1 MNCIERSRL
10 QLRPHQA
17 KAIRYLFNNADDID
31 GLLLVHPPG
40 TGKTLTAVTASQC
53 FLDIDPEHEVIFV
66 GPSSLI
72 NNFRK
77 ELIAYGVKN
86 EKRYKLYSYQK
97 FLQTDEKQRDTICK
111 NNMLIVDEVHNLRNL
126 NLRSKNQ
133 GKRSKSVLKC
143 ATKARKRLLLTATPF
158 VNDLSDFIP
167 IVNYLYGKIMIQTK
181 GDASTVK
188 KLIPYLRDRVHFIS
202 VPRES
207 KKEYPKF
214 RERYVS
220 IKMDKDYQEDY
231 CKIIKGD
238 EVKGDFFHNPE
249 SFYNA
254 HRRAVNKIGRGQIY
268 FSEKTKRALRLIG
281 DKKTVIFSN
290 WLDFGLNPIKKVL
303 NDNGIKA
310 EKFSGEMSQ
319 REKKKLVDDYNKNKF
334 QVMIISKSGME
345 GIDLKEVRAVVVMDP
360 VWNYAGIMQI
370 RGRAIRY
377 KSHENLPEEDRKVDI
392 YYMILE
398 TGVEDCKSGDTV
410 VYNIV
415 EEKKKS
421 SKLVDK
427 MLREASI

>member
-1 MNCIERSRL
+1 MDCIERSNL

-17 KAIRYLFNNADDID
+17 KAIRYLFNNQDDID
-31 GLLLVHPPG
+31 ALLLVHPPG

-53 FLDIDPEHEVIFV
+53 FLDMDPEHMIIFV

-77 ELIAYGVKN
+77 ELKAYGATN

-97 FLQTDEKQRDTICK
+97 FLQTDEKQRNNFCK
-111 NNMLIVDEVHNLRNL
+111 NNMLIVDEVHNLRNISFK
-126 NLRSKNQ
+126 NKNQ
-133 GKRSKSVLKC
+133 GKRSKAVLKC
-143 ATKARKRLLLTATPF
+143 ATYAKKRLLLTATPF
-158 VNDLSDFIP
+158 VNDLTDFIP

-181 GDASTVK
+181 GDASSVK
-188 KLIPYLRDRVHFIS
+188 KLVPYLRDRIHFIS

-214 RERYVS
+214 KEHYIR
-220 IKMDKDYQEDY
+220 IKMQKEYQEDY
-231 CKIIKGD
+231 CKIIRGD
-238 EVKGDFFHNPE
+238 EVKGDFFKSPE
-249 SFYNA
+249 SFYSA
-254 HRRAVNKIGRGQIY
+254 HRQAVNKIGKGKVY
-268 FSEKTKRALRLIG
+268 FSEKTKRAIRLIG

-290 WLDFGLNPIKKVL
+290 WLDFGLNPIRQVL

-319 REKKKLVDDYNKNKF
+319 TEKKKLVEDYNKNKF

-345 GIDLKEVRAVVVMDP
+345 GIDLKEVRVVIVMDP
-360 VWNYAGIMQI
+360 VWNYAGILQI

-377 KSHENLPEEDRKVDI
+377 KSHENLPEEEKKVDI

-398 TGVEDCKSGDTV
+398 TGIDECKSGDTV

-415 EEKKKS
+415 DEKKRS
-421 SKLVDK
+421 GKLVEK
-427 MLREASI
+427 MMREISI

>member
-1 MNCIERSRL
+1 
-10 QLRPHQA
+10 
-17 KAIRYLFNNADDID
+17 
-31 GLLLVHPPG
+31 
-40 TGKTLTAVTASQC
+40 
-53 FLDIDPEHEVIFV
+53 
-66 GPSSLI
+66 
-72 NNFRK
+72 
-77 ELIAYGVKN
+77 
-86 EKRYKLYSYQK
+86 
-97 FLQTDEKQRDTICK
+97 
-111 NNMLIVDEVHNLRNL
+111 MLIVDEVHNLRNL

-143 ATKARKRLLLTATPF
+143 AIKARKRLLLTATPF

-377 KSHENLPEEDRKVDI
+377 KSHENLLEEDRKVDI